1 METVAGADV
10 GAIQKEL
17 KRLWR
22 EYTESHQNEGQQSVV
37 RSCVLNLVAYAPGG
51 RAENEV
57 TGIMADI
64 SVQHPARMFLLLP
77 KPESREPS
85 INAWVNALCHVSG
98 GGRKQVCCEQIV
110 VRAEGDT
117 LGQVPSIVRPLLIP
131 DLPSV
136 FWWRDAMRFDDR
148 LFLDLLETC
157 DRIIIDSAYF
167 ASPQQGMKELG
178 RLMEKEKLAAS
189 FSDLNWARLGPWR
202 LSIARLY
209 DVPDYRPHLAR
220 IHKVE
225 IEGGIAGSTTKGQ
238 SLLIAAWLASRLKW
252 NLASR
257 VTTSPTGFAMDLK
270 AENRSIRIEANAGN
284 GAGIQSVKFHADG
297 ARFEVTV
304 AEGGAHLST
313 RSVADSLGS
322 AEYVTNLDPGS
333 EAHLIARELEILG
346 HDRVYEQAL
355 SFLANLT

>member
-1 METVAGADV
+1 METLTGADV

-17 KRLWR
+17 KRLWT
-22 EYTESHQNEGQQSVV
+22 ENTESSQKEGQQSVV
-37 RSCVLNLVAYAPGG
+37 RSCVLNLIAYAPGD
-51 RAENEV
+51 RAEHEV

-77 KPESREPS
+77 KPESKEHS
-85 INAWVNALCHVSG
+85 INAWVNALCHLSG

-117 LGQVPSIVRPLLIP
+117 LARVPSIVRPLLVP

-167 ASPQQGMKELG
+167 ASPQQGLKELG
-178 RLMEKEKLAAS
+178 RLMEQEKLAAS

-209 DVPDYRPHLAR
+209 DVPDNRPHLGR

-225 IEGGIAGSTTKGQ
+225 IEGGITGSTTSGQ
-238 SLLIAAWLASRLKW
+238 SLLIASWLASRLKW
-252 NLASR
+252 NLTSKVA
-257 VTTSPTGFAMDLK
+257 TSPTGFAMDLQTD
-270 AENRSIRIEANAGN
+270 NRTVRIEAIAGA
-284 GAGIQSVKFHADG
+284 GAGIQI
-297 ARFEVTV
+297 
-304 AEGGAHLST
+304 
-313 RSVADSLGS
+313 
-322 AEYVTNLDPGS
+322 P
-333 EAHLIARELEILG
+333 
-346 HDRVYEQAL
+346 
-355 SFLANLT
+355 